1 MAIVLVNGIRM
12 HYRMA
17 GEGPL
22 IVLLHGW
29 PQTGHCWRHL
39 MGPLSEHHTV
49 VAPDLRG
56 YGRTD
61 KPAGGYDKRTMAD
74 DVHRL
79 VESLGFGSA
88 TVIGHDRGARV
99 AHRWALDRP
108 GDVDRLVV
116 MDIIPTREMWRRMDA
131 DLARRTWHWFFH
143 LQPDLPE
150 LIDIGAYVR
159 HMIRQWAHVPLPDED
174 VEEYVRAFS
183 AVGAARAGFADYR
196 ASFASTMG
204 RSNGTAEPA
213 ATGQAAVHGDAE
225 HDEADA
231 GRRLTMP
238 VRVLW
243 GEHSFLQTLDPVAIW
258 RDYAEDVTGTMIEDC
273 GHFLAEERPDRVLEE
288 LALSVRP

>member
-1 MAIVLVNGIRM
+1 MAIARVNGIRM
-12 HYRMA
+12 YYHVA

-39 MGPLSEHHTV
+39 MGPLSENHTV

-79 VESLGFGSA
+79 VGSLGFGSA

-99 AHRWALDRP
+99 AHRWALDHP
-108 GDVDRLVV
+108 GDVERLVV

-131 DLARRTWHWFFH
+131 DLAQRTWHWLFH

-159 HMIRQWAHVPLPDED
+159 HMIRQWAHIPLPDED

-196 ASFASTMG
+196 AAFA
-204 RSNGTAEPA
+204 
-213 ATGQAAVHGDAE
+213 GDAE
-225 HDEADA
+225 HDEDDA

-258 RDYAEDVTGTMIEDC
+258 RDYAEDVTGTVIEDC
-273 GHFLAEERPDRVLEE
+273 GHFLAEEQPARVLEE
-288 LALSVRP
+288 LALPARRGVRRVR

>member
-1 MAIVLVNGIRM
+1 MAIALVNGIRM

-61 KPAGGYDKRTMAD
+61 RPADGYDKRTMAD
-74 DVHRL
+74 DLHRL
-79 VESLGFGSA
+79 VGSLGFGPA

-99 AHRWALDRP
+99 AHRWALDHP
-108 GDVDRLVV
+108 GDVDRLIV

-131 DLARRTWHWFFH
+131 DLARRTWHWLFH

-183 AVGAARAGFADYR
+183 TVGAARAGFADYR
-196 ASFASTMG
+196 AAF
-204 RSNGTAEPA
+204 P
-213 ATGQAAVHGDAE
+213 GDAE

-243 GEHSFLQTLDPVAIW
+243 GEHSFLQALDPVAIW
-258 RDYAEDVTGTMIEDC
+258 GDYAEDVTGTMIGDC
-273 GHFLAEERPDRVLEE
+273 GHFLAEERPAKVLEE
-288 LALSVRP
+288 LALPVRP